1 MGAARDMTGDGPARL
16 DPAGRAVMISGANRG
31 IGLAI
36 ARRLHA
42 DGYGLSLGARDPAAL
57 AHATADLGEER
68 VLRHAYEA
76 RDPDA
81 AAPWVAA
88 TVARFGRL
96 DGLVNNAGILH
107 RHPVEPFD
115 EALLDESWAVNVKAP
130 YRLSLAA
137 MAHLRAAGR
146 GRIVNLVSIAGI
158 RHKGGS
164 PSYAITKF
172 AAMGLAQVLRRAA
185 WDDGVR
191 VTALCPGDTLTDMT
205 ALSATPAEIQTS
217 PESLAGIVSQVLALP
232 NTASVATITVN
243 CYAEPAI

>member
-1 MGAARDMTGDGPARL
+1 VGAVREMTGDGPARL
-16 DPAGRAVMISGANRG
+16 DSAGRTVMISGANRG

-42 DGYGLSLGARDPAAL
+42 DGYSLSLGARDPVAL
-57 AHATADLGEER
+57 ARATADLGDAS

-76 RDPDA
+76 RDTDS

-107 RHPVEPFD
+107 HHTVEPFD

-137 MAHLRAAGR
+137 MAHLRAVGC

-158 RHKGGS
+158 RYKGGS

-172 AAMGLAQVLRRAA
+172 AAMGLAQVLRRVA
-185 WDDGVR
+185 WDEGVR

-243 CYAEPAI
+243 CHSEPAI